1 MKMLQKR
8 FNNLWGNKN
17 PWRDSKGVEI
27 KDFIL
32 KNEQKLPIYKLLD
45 KKYKGDTTFK

>member
-1 MKMLQKR
+1 MQQYAEEAVAEKMKMLQKR
-8 FNNLWGNKN
+8 FYNLWGNKN

-32 KNEQKLPIYKLLD
+32 KKRTKATYL
-45 KKYKGDTTFK
+45 